1 MFVKYPWLR
10 LNTVLKFL
18 PEIERQNVSKVARS
32 ERGFLTHYRKYKY
45 ANAMKHM
52 IVPNENI
59 TWDQK
64 RNAFIDRVL
73 PVYQKNPTYRR
84 YLSLIAWAYDP
95 IKK

>member
-1 MFVKYPWLR
+1 MFVKYRWLS

-32 ERGFLTHYRKYKY
+32 ERGFITHYRKYGY
-45 ANAMKHM
+45 ADKMKQM

-64 RNAFIDRVL
+64 RTAFIDRTL
-73 PVYQKNPTYRR
+73 PAYQAQPTYRR
-84 YLSLIAWAYDP
+84 YLSLIAWAFDP
-95 IKK
+95 SKK

>member
-10 LNTVLKFL
+10 LNTVLKYL
-18 PEIERQNVSKVARS
+18 PEIERQNVSIVARS
-32 ERGFLTHYRKYKY
+32 ERGFITHYQKYKY
-45 ANAMKHM
+45 ADKMKKM

-73 PVYQKNPTYRR
+73 PVYKTNPTYRR

-95 IKK
+95 NRK